1 MQPCSLSMSA
11 GKRLFGD
18 IRKILL
24 QPAEAC
30 STDTAV
36 ILQSPRREP
45 ASVMVLFSRQKSHHW
60 RSFPGSNDNKLLFGQ
75 RAQWFFL
82 RQLLKLVTF
91 YKEVGQQHT
100 TIFQS
105 FLKSF
110 HSLTRNETSKSYSE
124 YHSRVWCKR
133 YVAALPLARIS
144 ETGSWL
150 TEETHRARLKIHR
163 TEMYLNMAIQD
174 VSKHHHHP
182 PDAAWNTIQGDALKI
197 ICN

>member
-1 MQPCSLSMSA
+1 MSA

-36 ILQSPRREP
+36 ILQSLRRER
-45 ASVMVLFSRQKSHHW
+45 ASVMALFSRQKSHHW
-60 RSFPGSNDNKLLFGQ
+60 QSFPGCNDNKLLFGQ
-75 RAQWFFL
+75 HAEWFFASSYWNSE
-82 RQLLKLVTF
+82 QFIEKLDRHKAMF
-91 YKEVGQQHT
+91 E
-100 TIFQS
+100 S

-133 YVAALPLARIS
+133 YVAGLPLVRIS
-144 ETGSWL
+144 EPGPWL
-150 TEETHRARLKIHR
+150 AEETHRARLKIHR

-182 PDAAWNTIQGDALKI
+182 PDAVWNTIQGDALKI

>member
-1 MQPCSLSMSA
+1 MQSLDVCREAIVWGHQKNLTAACRSMQHWYCSNTAEPKAGAGISHGPILST
-11 GKRLFGD
+11 
-18 IRKILL
+18 KIASL
-24 QPAEAC
+24 AE
-30 STDTAV
+30 
-36 ILQSPRREP
+36 
-45 ASVMVLFSRQKSHHW
+45 FSREY
-60 RSFPGSNDNKLLFGQ
+60 NDNKLLFGQ

-91 YKEVGQQHT
+91 YREVGQQHT
-100 TIFQS
+100 TMFES

-133 YVAALPLARIS
+133 YVAALPLVRIS
-144 ETGSWL
+144 EPAPWL
-150 TEETHRARLKIHR
+150 AEETHRARLKIHR